1 MNQFRRS
8 RAKDLNAP
16 ENWLAWLRA
25 CQKDPDC
32 TPFQARGPL
41 AMLTGTDV
49 RVLGAIASA
58 LAVRAHDETAALDA
72 VRALLP
78 VMQEKCWPFARELFA
93 QQGNW
98 EDRERYWPLVVP
110 GAEDSLISVTLK
122 EPTAARMNRALV
134 RLAEDFR
141 IQASSEQRVAE
152 LEARERAKDAP
163 T

>member
-1 MNQFRRS
+1 VNA

-16 ENWLAWLRA
+16 QHWLAWLRA
-25 CQKDPDC
+25 CQKDPGN
-32 TPFQARGPL
+32 PIEARGPL

-58 LAVRAHDETAALDA
+58 LSVRSYNPTAALDA

-78 VMQEKCWPFARELFA
+78 IMQRQCWPFARELFA

-98 EDRERYWPLVVP
+98 TDRDLYWPLVVP
-110 GAEDSLISVTLK
+110 GSEDGLISITLK
-122 EPTAARMNRALV
+122 EPTAARMHQALA

-141 IQASSEQRVAE
+141 IQAISEQRVAE
-152 LEARERAKDAP
+152 LEERQRAQPK